1 MDRLIEKFRRKIASV
16 DMRFIRSAVSTIHW
30 DARLVGIKG
39 ARGVGK
45 TTLLLQHI
53 KRTYADRLDSVLYVS
68 LDDLWFAEHD
78 LIEMVDTFVKTGG
91 DVLYLDEVHKYPLW
105 SSVIKNIY
113 DDYPKLKIVFTGSS
127 LLEIIDSRADL
138 SRRAVVHTLQGLS
151 FREYLNIRGLGPF
164 SEINLQLIVTEHQS
178 FVSDIVREV
187 KPLKYFQQ
195 YLQSGYYPYFLE
207 GIENY
212 TIRLEETVL
221 MVLEAELPYL
231 RNIEVAYVR
240 KLKRLLSIIAESAPF
255 IPNITRMSDRIELNR
270 QTLLAYLHYLEEAK
284 LITSIYKTSRGLGA
298 LQKPDKIFLENTN
311 LMYLSK
317 NSKPDRGNLRE
328 TFLANQLSFEHE
340 LHYAESGDFLVD
352 RRQTIE
358 VGGKN
363 KTGKQIQGLKD
374 AYIAADD
381 IEYGHGRKIPLWLFG
396 FLY

>member
-1 MDRLIEKFRRKIASV
+1 MDRLIEKFRRKAASV
-16 DMRFIRSAVSTIHW
+16 DMRFVRSAENTIHW
-30 DARLVGIKG
+30 DERLVGIKG

-53 KRTYADRLDSVLYVS
+53 NRTHADSLDSVLYVS

-78 LIEMVDTFVKTGG
+78 LMEMVDTFVKTGG
-91 DVLYLDEVHKYPLW
+91 EVLYLDEVHKYPLW
-105 SSVIKNIY
+105 STVVKNIY
-113 DDYPKLKIVFTGSS
+113 DDYPALKIVFTGSS
-127 LLEIIDSRADL
+127 LLEIINSRADL

-151 FREYLNIRGLGPF
+151 FREYLNIQGFGPF
-164 SEINLQLIVTEHQS
+164 YEINLELIFTDHQRLA
-178 FVSDIVREV
+178 SDIVGRV
-187 KPLKYFQQ
+187 KPLKYFYE
-195 YLQSGYYPYFLE
+195 YLQQGYYPYFLE

-212 TIRLEETVL
+212 GMRLEETVL

-240 KLKRLLSIIAESAPF
+240 KLKRLLSVIAESAPF

-270 QTLLAYLHYLEEAK
+270 QTLLAYLHYLEEAR
-284 LITSIYKTSRGLGA
+284 LITSVYRQSRGLGA

-317 NSKPDRGNLRE
+317 NSVPDKGTLRE
-328 TFLANQLSFEHE
+328 TFLANQLSFGHE
-340 LHYAESGDFLVD
+340 LHYPESGDFLVD
-352 RRQTIE
+352 RKYTIE
-358 VGGKN
+358 VGGKKN
-363 KTGKQIQGLKD
+363 TGEQIKGLKD
-374 AYIAADD
+374 AYIAADG